1 MAEENQVIDC
11 NTTDAWEEQLHRGNE
26 TASILGVLV
35 KLPCFN
41 PYKTTNPQSS
51 SILIKLHL
59 DYSCRDVWTL
69 VVDFTA
75 WSYGP
80 CQLIAPILAELAKKN
95 PKVTF
100 LKVYVDELNTVS
112 EKWGV
117 DAVPTFLFLKE
128 GKVVDKVVGAKKDEL
143 RTKVGKHAAVASPPD
158 DSCPTS
164 DTCPTGLTA
173 IATATS
179 TSSESATATCTATAS
194 PTVSTTVKP

>member
-1 MAEENQVIDC
+1 MFEQYFLI
-11 NTTDAWEEQLHRGNE
+11 NTN
-26 TASILGVLV
+26 
-35 KLPCFN
+35 
-41 PYKTTNPQSS
+41 SS
-51 SILIKLHL
+51 TPH
-59 DYSCRDVWTL
+59 L

-95 PKVTF
+95 PEVTF

-143 RTKVGKHAAVASPPD
+143 RTKVGKHAAVASPH
-158 DSCPTS
+158 
-164 DTCPTGLTA
+164 
-173 IATATS
+173 
-179 TSSESATATCTATAS
+179 
-194 PTVSTTVKP
+194 

>member
-1 MAEENQVIDC
+1 MESKEKMAEENQVIDC
-11 NTTDAWEEQLHRGNE
+11 HTTEAWEEKLHKGNE
-26 TASILGVLV
+26 NK
-35 KLPCFN
+35 KL
-41 PYKTTNPQSS
+41 
-51 SILIKLHL
+51 
-59 DYSCRDVWTL
+59 L

-100 LKVYVDELNTVS
+100 LKVDVDELKTVS

-143 RTKVGKHAAVASPPD
+143 RTKVEKHDAAASRVD
-158 DSCPTS
+158 DTS
-164 DTCPTGLTA
+164 HTGATA
-173 IATATS
+173 KATATACNSATATATATATS
-179 TSSESATATCTATAS
+179 TAAAATPTATA
-194 PTVSTTVKP
+194 

>member
-1 MAEENQVIDC
+1 M
-11 NTTDAWEEQLHRGNE
+11 
-26 TASILGVLV
+26 ASILGVLV

-59 DYSCRDVWTL
+59 DNRCRYL

-95 PKVTF
+95 PEVTF

-143 RTKVGKHAAVASPPD
+143 RTKVGKHAAVASPH
-158 DSCPTS
+158 
-164 DTCPTGLTA
+164 
-173 IATATS
+173 
-179 TSSESATATCTATAS
+179 
-194 PTVSTTVKP
+194 

>member
-1 MAEENQVIDC
+1 MRLRTLKA
-11 NTTDAWEEQLHRGNE
+11 L
-26 TASILGVLV
+26 
-35 KLPCFN
+35 
-41 PYKTTNPQSS
+41 
-51 SILIKLHL
+51 
-59 DYSCRDVWTL
+59 L

-95 PKVTF
+95 PEVTF

-143 RTKVGKHAAVASPPD
+143 RTKVGKHAAVASPTD

-164 DTCPTGLTA
+164 DTYPSG
-173 IATATS
+173 ATA
-179 TSSESATATCTATAS
+179 TSSESATATCTATA
-194 PTVSTTVKP
+194 TSTATSTDTT

>member
-1 MAEENQVIDC
+1 MAEENQVFDC
-11 NTTDAWEEQLHRGNE
+11 NTTDAWEEQLRRGNE
-26 TASILGVLV
+26 NKRL
-35 KLPCFN
+35 
-41 PYKTTNPQSS
+41 
-51 SILIKLHL
+51 
-59 DYSCRDVWTL
+59 L

-95 PKVTF
+95 PEVTF
-100 LKVYVDELNTVS
+100 LKVYVDELKTVS

-143 RTKVGKHAAVASPPD
+143 RTKVGKHAAVTSPAD

-164 DTCPTGLTA
+164 DTCPTGATA
-173 IATATS
+173 IATA
-179 TSSESATATCTATAS
+179 TSSESATATCTATA
-194 PTVSTTVKP
+194 TSTATSTDTA